1 MSFLN
6 TADDMADNA
15 MKVMKD
21 VLDSKFTT
29 FIQNV
34 GTPILVTYYNLNDVM
49 TTVDTGTENIDS
61 ELGEHSPL
69 RFNKILNFP
78 LYGLGNGGSGL
89 IPSKDDLEGGLIDL
103 SIDLELVM
111 LPNAIKPSGYD
122 YFVYKYQD
130 GTNITFK
137 VNDFEMSTIK
147 NNNYYKISV
156 SLKDINDTVSEEKL
170 EKQTVDE
177 LECIL
182 DRFGSSDRCVVR
194 RTIYDKIEDIEKVI
208 EYITEQYIDTF
219 YVNRYRAVCYR
230 RTEDSAIVYDPYLTK
245 FLIDNHIMD
254 YQKSRYI
261 TLVNHDTRDEV
272 LRNYNK
278 SIYRNVE
285 LRDKT
290 KTFVQLRT
298 PVVFST
304 STTNP
309 FSYYGED
316 VAFTLDLLSYGL
328 DDDIKEED
336 MRTRAYVPWQLMDKI
351 RTNEMVGEWEK
362 FESTE
367 DEVTP
372 LTFPPMKKPEDVCD
386 DIHCKDPIHKH
397 HHHHHHFEDLKHPD
411 EEDDKE
417 YDGHQHQ
424 HQKELYKMI
433 PKTTEED
440 LITNEDEDELIENVT
455 EDDVLDNGDYSIKP
469 IKEKPEHHQKH
480 DKVHIDHRR
489 CVLHDNR
496 STKEYFFGTANVT
509 LEDDSTTSQYNQGI
523 QNKSRIPDTS
533 IFGKDENKYS
543 QFYWNLIITYINK
556 GNLMDLLERSNVSLE
571 DLLRITIENDYESLI
586 YLPIVLYI
594 LHDYVTYLKDN
605 G

>member
-6 TADDMADNA
+6 TADNMVDNA
-15 MKVMKD
+15 MKTMSD
-21 VLDSKFTT
+21 VLESKFTT

-34 GTPILVTYYNLNDVM
+34 GTPILVDYYNINDIM
-49 TTVDTGTENIDS
+49 TTVDTGTDNIDS

-69 RFNKILNFP
+69 RFNKIINLP

-89 IPSKDDLEGGLIDL
+89 IPSREELDGGLIDL
-103 SIDLELVM
+103 SIDLELTL
-111 LPNAIKPSGYD
+111 LPNSIKPNGYD
-122 YFVYKYQD
+122 YFVYKYDD
-130 GTNITFK
+130 GTKIVFK
-137 VNDFEMSTIK
+137 VNDFEMGTIK

-156 SLKDINDTVSEEKL
+156 SLKDINDTATEEKL
-170 EKQTVDE
+170 ENQTVDV
-177 LECIL
+177 LECLL
-182 DRFGSSDRCVVR
+182 DRFGSSDRCIVR
-194 RTIYDKIEDIEKVI
+194 RKIYDKIENIEKVI
-208 EYITEQYIDTF
+208 QYITEQYIDTF
-219 YVNRYRAVCYR
+219 YMNRYRSICYR
-230 RTEDSAIVYDPYLTK
+230 RNEDSAIVYDPYLTK

-261 TLVNHDTRDEV
+261 TLVNHDTRDIV
-272 LRNYNK
+272 LRDYNK

-298 PVVFST
+298 PVAFAT

-309 FSYYGED
+309 FYYYGED
-316 VAFTLDLLSYGL
+316 AAFTLDLSSYDL
-328 DDDIKEED
+328 DADVSEED
-336 MRTRAYVPWQLMDKI
+336 ARTRAYVPLQLMDKI
-351 RTNEMVGEWEK
+351 RTNEMVGEWDK

-372 LTFPPMKKPEDVCD
+372 LTIPPMKKPENVCE
-386 DIHCKDPIHKH
+386 DIHCEDPIHKH
-397 HHHHHHFEDLKHPD
+397 HHHHDHDHD
-411 EEDDKE
+411 
-417 YDGHQHQ
+417 
-424 HQKELYKMI
+424 LYKVI

-440 LITNEDEDELIENVT
+440 LITNEEDDELIENVT
-455 EDDVLDNGDYSIKP
+455 EDDILDNGDYSPKP
-469 IKEKPEHHQKH
+469 IPEKPEHHRPH
-480 DKVHIDHRR
+480 DKIHIDHRK

-509 LEDDSTTSQYNQGI
+509 LEDDTTISQYNQGI

-571 DLLRITIENDYESLI
+571 DLLRITIDNDYESLV

-594 LHDYVTYLKDN
+594 LHNYAEYLKDN

>member
-6 TADDMADNA
+6 TADDMVDNA
-15 MKVMKD
+15 MKVMSD
-21 VLDSKFTT
+21 VLESKFTT
-29 FIQNV
+29 YIQNV
-34 GTPILVTYYNLNDVM
+34 GTPILVTYFNHNDIM
-49 TTVDTGTENIDS
+49 STVDSGTQNIDS

-89 IPSKDDLEGGLIDL
+89 IPTKDELDGGLIDL
-103 SIDLELVM
+103 SMELELTI
-111 LPNAIKPSGYD
+111 LPNTIKPNGYD
-122 YFVYKYQD
+122 YFIYKYDD
-130 GTNITFK
+130 GTSITFK
-137 VNDFEMSTIK
+137 VNDIELSTIK
-147 NNNYYKISV
+147 SNNYYKIMV
-156 SLKDINDTVSEEKL
+156 SLKDINDTVTEQKL
-170 EKQTVDE
+170 ENQTVDV
-177 LECIL
+177 LECLL
-182 DRFGSSDRCVVR
+182 DRFGSNDRCIVR
-194 RTIYDKIEDIEKVI
+194 RKIYDKIENIEKVI

-219 YVNRYRAVCYR
+219 YINRYRSICYR
-230 RTEDSAIVYDPYLTK
+230 RDEDSAIVYDPYLTK
-245 FLIDNHIMD
+245 FLIDNNIMD
-254 YQKSRYI
+254 YQKNRYI
-261 TLVNHDTRDEV
+261 TLVNHDTRESV
-272 LRNYNK
+272 LKNYNK

-309 FSYYGED
+309 FYYYGED
-316 VAFTLDLLSYGL
+316 AAFTLDLDSYGL
-328 DDDIKEED
+328 DEDITEED
-336 MRTRAYVPWQLMDKI
+336 VRTRAYVPWQLMDKI
-351 RTNEMVGEWEK
+351 RTNELVGEWEK

-367 DEVTP
+367 DRVTP
-372 LTFPPMKKPEDVCD
+372 LTVPPMKKPENVCD
-386 DIHCKDPIHKH
+386 DIHCKDPVHRH
-397 HHHHHHFEDLKHPD
+397 HHHHHHHDEDHVHD
-411 EEDDKE
+411 E
-417 YDGHQHQ
+417 HH
-424 HQKELYKMI
+424 KELYKVI

-440 LITNEDEDELIENVT
+440 LITNEEDDLIENVT
-455 EDDVLDNGDYSIKP
+455 EDETLDNGDYSPKP
-469 IKEKPEHHQKH
+469 VPEKPEHHQKH

-509 LEDDSTTSQYNQGI
+509 LEDNSTISQYNQGI
-523 QNKSRIPDTS
+523 QNKYRIPDTS

-571 DLLRITIENDYESLI
+571 DLLRITIDNDYESLI

-594 LHDYVTYLKDN
+594 LHNYVTYLKDN